1 MRIKSPG
8 LRFGLDR
15 YSGLYLAALFILVFG
30 IWTPHLFLSAATLH
44 IVADEQT
51 TTVMLGIA
59 VLIPL
64 VSGTFDLS
72 VGSVVNLSAIE
83 AAWLQSAHQWNMFA
97 AIGVAVG
104 SALLIGVINGF
115 LVVKA
120 GVNSFIATLGTAT
133 IVTAIQEI
141 LTGNSQPLAPTSS
154 AWSNIAILPLGGF
167 QIVVVYALVLALL
180 CWWFLDH
187 TPPGRYLYAIG
198 ANREASRLAGVLVDR
213 WIWLSLIFS
222 ALISGVA
229 GIFYSA
235 ANGPSLTF
243 GASLLLPA
251 FAAAFLGSTQLRPG
265 RFNIWGTVIAVY
277 VLAIGVKGLQL
288 ITGQQWLND
297 MFNGV
302 TLVGAVS
309 FAVWRQRQAS
319 AGDLDADTAA
329 DTLTVPAPSQAAAD
343 PASGTQP
350 PSADLGNAAKAAS
363 LDPRE

>member
-1 MRIKSPG
+1 MMNVKPRG
-8 LRFGLDR
+8 VRLGLDR
-15 YSGLYLAALFILVFG
+15 YSGLYLGALFILIFG
-30 IWTPHLFLSAATLH
+30 IWTPGLFLTTATLH
-44 IVADEQT
+44 IVADQQT

-72 VGSVVNLSAIE
+72 VGAVVNLSTIE
-83 AAWLQSAHQWNMFA
+83 AAWLQSAHQWNMIA
-97 AIGVAVG
+97 AIAVAVG
-104 SALLIGVINGF
+104 SALAVGVINGF

-120 GVNSFIATLGTAT
+120 GINSFIATLGMATVITA
-133 IVTAIQEI
+133 VQEI
-141 LTGNSQPLAPTSS
+141 LTGNSQPLAPTST
-154 AWSNIAILPLGGF
+154 AWSDIALLPLGGF

-180 CWWFLDH
+180 SWWFLDH

-198 ANREASRLAGVLVDR
+198 ANREAARLSGVLVDR
-213 WIWLSLIFS
+213 WVWLSLIIS
-222 ALISGVA
+222 ALISGIA
-229 GIFYSA
+229 GVFYSA

-297 MFNGV
+297 MFNGL
-302 TLVGAVS
+302 TLIGAVG
-309 FAVWRQRQAS
+309 FAVWRQRRTA
-319 AGDLDADTAA
+319 AGDRAQEDDDGAPEPVATEPMAA
-329 DTLTVPAPSQAAAD
+329 
-343 PASGTQP
+343 
-350 PSADLGNAAKAAS
+350 LGRAE
-363 LDPRE
+363 DG

>member
-1 MRIKSPG
+1 MMIKSPG
-8 LRFGLDR
+8 LRLGLDR
-15 YSGLYLAALFILVFG
+15 YSGLYLAALFILVYG
-30 IWTPHLFLSAATLH
+30 IWTPQLFLSLATLH

-83 AAWLQSAHQWNMFA
+83 AAWLQSAHMWSIGA
-97 AIGVAVG
+97 AIAVGVG
-104 SALLIGVINGF
+104 SALLVGIINGF

-120 GVNSFIATLGTAT
+120 GVNSFIATLGMAT
-133 IVTAIQEI
+133 VVTAIQEI
-141 LTGNSQPLAPTSS
+141 ITGNSQPLAPTST
-154 AWSNIAILPLGGF
+154 AWGNIALLPIGGF
-167 QIVVVYALVLALL
+167 QIAVVYALVLALL

-198 ANREASRLAGVLVDR
+198 ANREASRLAGVRVDR

-302 TLVGAVS
+302 TLIGAVS
-309 FAVWRQRQAS
+309 FAVWRQRRATTGDRDADPPPETLAAPS
-319 AGDLDADTAA
+319 PAGAAQDPARDDGPLDADRGG
-329 DTLTVPAPSQAAAD
+329 AAA
-343 PASGTQP
+343 
-350 PSADLGNAAKAAS
+350 AAS
-363 LDPRE
+363 LDQHE

>member
-1 MRIKSPG
+1 MKTKTPR
-8 LRFGLDR
+8 LRLGLDR
-15 YSGLYLAALFILVFG
+15 YSGLYLAGLFILVFG
-30 IWTPHLFLSAATLH
+30 LWTPHLFLSLATLH
-44 IVADEQT
+44 IVADQQAV
-51 TTVMLGIA
+51 TVMLGIA

-83 AAWLQSAHQWNMFA
+83 AAWLQSAHEWSIGA
-97 AIGVAVG
+97 AIAVAVG
-104 SALLIGVINGF
+104 SALLVGFVNGF

-120 GVNSFIATLGTAT
+120 GVNSFIATLGIGTV
-133 IVTAIQEI
+133 VTAVQEI
-141 LTGNSQPLAPTSS
+141 ITGNSQPLAPVST
-154 AWSNIAILPLGGF
+154 AWSNIAVLQVGGF
-167 QIVVVYALVLALL
+167 QIVVLYALILALL
-180 CWWFLDH
+180 SWWFLDH

-198 ANREASRLAGVLVDR
+198 ANREASRLAGVRVDR
-213 WIWLSLIFS
+213 WVWLSLILS

-229 GIFYSA
+229 GVFYSA

-288 ITGQQWLND
+288 VTGQQWLND

-309 FAVWRQRQAS
+309 FAVWRQRRATS
-319 AGDLDADTAA
+319 GGLEADTTPETLAA
-329 DTLTVPAPSQAAAD
+329 PDPS
-343 PASGTQP
+343 GEEV
-350 PSADLGNAAKAAS
+350 G
-363 LDPRE
+363 PRAG